1 MLLKCGGTSL
11 APYIADA
18 RTLQLTLLGGYTG
31 REVEGHDWEAILMT
45 LGWLDYDRTLALWTH
60 GLGVVLMVGSMLWG
74 AWILVN
80 QTRSSG

>member
-1 MLLKCGGTSL
+1 
-11 APYIADA
+11 
-18 RTLQLTLLGGYTG
+18 
-31 REVEGHDWEAILMT
+31 MT